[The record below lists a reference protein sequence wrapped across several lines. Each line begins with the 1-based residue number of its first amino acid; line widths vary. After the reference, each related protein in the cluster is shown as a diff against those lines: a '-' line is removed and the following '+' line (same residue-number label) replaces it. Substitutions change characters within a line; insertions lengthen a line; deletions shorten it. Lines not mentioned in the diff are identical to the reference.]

1 MENLNIL
8 EKLENEIFNHRKTNR
23 GKRPKEIQIS
33 SKGIYEMKKTDLF
46 QKDGGYTFRSL
57 NKTGEFQYYG
67 VKFVFNKDL
76 EEDYKVIPD
85 EWNDNGI
92 NVQINRPS

>member
-46 QKDGGYTFRSL
+46 QKDGGYT
-57 NKTGEFQYYG
+57 KPIGYAI
-67 VKFVFNKDL
+67 
-76 EEDYKVIPD
+76 YKLLGTVI
-85 EWNDNGI
+85 
-92 NVQINRPS
+92 